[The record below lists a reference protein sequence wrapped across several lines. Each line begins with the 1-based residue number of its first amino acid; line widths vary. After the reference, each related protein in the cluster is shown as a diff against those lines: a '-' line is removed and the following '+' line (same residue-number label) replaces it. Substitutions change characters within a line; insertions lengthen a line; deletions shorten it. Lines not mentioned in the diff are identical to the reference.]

1 MSCLGKRK
9 EEEEDQDQDLAS
21 EALASSHVHHAQ
33 GPPKKTLKKEDSADD
48 SNDDVVVCEISKNRR
63 VSVRHWQGKIFIDIR
78 EYYLKDGKQ
87 MPGKKVPALFWP
99 CPCVEQSVL
108 LDSPTPSLNP

>member
-21 EALASSHVHHAQ
+21 EALAGSHVHHAQ

-87 MPGKKVPALFWP
+87 MPGKKGISLTMDQWKIFRDH
-99 CPCVEQSVL
+99 VETIDKAVKE
-108 LDSPTPSLNP
+108 N

>member
-21 EALASSHVHHAQ
+21 EALAGSHVHHAQ

-87 MPGKKVPALFWP
+87 MPGKKGSP
-99 CPCVEQSVL
+99 SSL
-108 LDSPTPSLNP
+108 LENFSRSRRDN